1 MLYSFY
7 HDIKKKKKKQWL
19 KTINICYLTQFWG
32 SRTAWLGD
40 SGSRS
45 ILLLQ
50 SSCASLDDY
59 PKAWLRLE
67 HPFPGSSL
75 TDLASW
81 CWLLAGG
88 LSSFPRGPLYSDT
101 WIISQDGSWLPPQ
114 KAIQEIARRIPLH
127 AFMSKFRMPYC
138 PFHHILFTKSE
149 LLSSTHTQREGIRP
163 CPPENNE
170 RIWFVDIFLNYG
182 RQLSN
187 K

>member
-1 MLYSFY
+1 MNIHY
-7 HDIKKKKKKQWL
+7 HTVLRVKNSLAGWLWL
-19 KTINICYLTQFWG
+19 KVYLAVAVELCIF
-32 SRTAWLGD
+32 RWLSKGLAAT
-40 SGSRS
+40 G
-45 ILLLQ
+45 
-50 SSCASLDDY
+50 AS
-59 PKAWLRLE
+59 
-67 HPFPGSSL
+67 HSL